1 MIQSLADIKRH
12 LQPAFNEQQTEVLAT
27 CFYESFE
34 PLVTKREMADLRAV
48 VAEVAESQ
56 KRLVAAQDRH
66 EERMDEFR
74 AAQQRSEQHMD
85 EFRAAQQRTELRM
98 DEFRAAQQRTELRM
112 EEFTAAQQRTE
123 QRLEEFTIAQQRT
136 EQRMEEFT
144 VAQQRTEQRMED
156 FTIAQQRN
164 EERFEQFM
172 ATQTKMQADI
182 DSLVHVTTEVVWGIG
197 DLRKQVGGIARSV
210 GQGLE
215 AYAMDRIPKLLEER
229 FGFVT
234 TAAAPETLGPAN
246 DASEIDV
253 VYRGTHEGRPVV
265 VLCEV
270 KTNIS
275 ETEVR
280 EFLETVG
287 RVRPH
292 VDVSDV
298 RTLFFCYRT
307 SEAARRLIA
316 EYGCLLAFP
325 RGLQ

>member
-1 MIQSLADIKRH
+1 MIESLADIKRH
-12 LQPAFNEQQTEVLAT
+12 LQPGFTEQQTELLAT
-27 CFYESFE
+27 CLYQSYE

-56 KRLVAAQDRH
+56 KRLVAAQDRTEVQI
-66 EERMDEFR
+66 EEV
-74 AAQQRSEQHMD
+74 A
-85 EFRAAQQRTELRM
+85 AAQQRTE
-98 DEFRAAQQRTELRM
+98 ARM
-112 EEFTAAQQRTE
+112 EEFTAAQARTE
-123 QRLEEFTIAQQRT
+123 E
-136 EQRMEEFT
+136 RMEEFAA
-144 VAQQRTEQRMED
+144 AQ
-156 FTIAQQRN
+156 ARN
-164 EERFEQFM
+164 EQRFEQFM
-172 ATQTKMQADI
+172 ASQSAIREDI
-182 DSLVHVTTEVVWGIG
+182 EGLVRVTTEVVWGIG
-197 DLRKQVGGIARSV
+197 DLRKQVGGIAQSV

-234 TAAAPETLGPAN
+234 ASAAPETLGLAG
-246 DASEIDV
+246 DAADIDV
-253 VYRGTHEGRPVV
+253 VYRGTHEARPVV

-280 EFLETVG
+280 EFLATVG
-287 RVRPH
+287 RVRPSI
-292 VDVSDV
+292 DAADV

-307 SEAARRLIA
+307 GEPVRRLIA